1 MRQTDDP
8 LLVGAGPAGP
18 PSKGFGPA
26 GLFGV
31 AVFFF
36 ILLCSVPVA
45 FTMAFHI
52 NPTMVLLLVVMCITF
67 AGIPCLNDQHRGL
80 GTAGVLCMLIFT
92 VIGFHGYFVFVQPAR
107 AMELR
112 TSHNVLP
119 SQPPVSHA
127 DAVSLTFAD
136 GTVIDD
142 TKAVGLKM
150 VEGGPHTYCVAPI
163 LDDTQGERV
172 NYWAIGVDCCE
183 GVNSFYCG
191 DAANPLNF
199 KGLVVPDP
207 TSSGD
212 VLWSSFEKYLAP
224 PIGRRDL
231 FYQAIKQAEAT
242 HGVTSAAEPMMLEWK
257 AFDHEQLKEERW
269 GQVHIFLIA
278 VGVFALL
285 ASLILMAVAA
295 NPSGEENFSSPTD
308 LREIGVLL
316 QKSGQVEEP
325 QTLREIVGL
334 GFVVPYISFLAV
346 LTSWPFVVFFYPE
359 VTYTLTAVPVLFAI
373 CLLSIDRYRQHG
385 IFLLFVV
392 SIGIF
397 VGRLNY
403 YRNGFQYFSNEFG
416 RTYTNVLSTEKAD
429 AHSDA
434 GKVYFHNS
442 AVLDRKR
449 ANGYLLHGTTY
460 CAAPIHLDG
469 ITTPAE
475 RTAEFWAVG
484 TNCCG
489 EKGDSEFDC
498 DDAKDS
504 SAHGGIRF
512 HDRGGQWMIMP
523 SPYDHY
529 NTAVKAS
536 AETHHLITPERP
548 ILVRW
553 AKDPIALQEKVLGAA
568 IGITVLSA
576 VSALIVL
583 VLTTLGMFIYKAR
596 RLHRLQAE
604 RNAMAQAQG
613 QSQQGP
619 P

>member
-1 MRQTDDP
+1 MRQDDP
-8 LLVGAGPAGP
+8 LLVDPNA
-18 PSKGFGPA
+18 SKGFSPG

-31 AVFFF
+31 FLFFL

-45 FTMAFHI
+45 FAMAFHI
-52 NPTMVLLLVVMCITF
+52 NPTMVLLLVVMCITL
-67 AGIPCLNDQHRGL
+67 AGVPCLNDRYRCL
-80 GTAGVLCMLIFT
+80 GTAGIISMLIFT
-92 VIGFHGYFVFVQPAR
+92 VIGFHGYFAFVQPAR
-107 AMELR
+107 ALEELR
-112 TSHNVLP
+112 SFNNVLP
-119 SQPPVSHA
+119 SQPPASYS
-127 DAVSLTFAD
+127 DAVSLSFAD
-136 GTVIDD
+136 GTVVDD

-199 KGLVVPDP
+199 KGLVLPDL

-224 PIGRRDL
+224 PIGRREH
-231 FYQAIKQAEAT
+231 FTQAIKQAEAT
-242 HGVTSAAEPMMLEWK
+242 HGVTSASEPVLLEWK
-257 AFDHEQLKEERW
+257 AFSNEQLQEERW
-269 GQVHIFLIA
+269 NHVHIFLIA
-278 VGVFALL
+278 VGVFAVL
-285 ASLILMAVAA
+285 ASMIMVAVAS
-295 NPSGEENFSSPTD
+295 NPIGDDSITAPTD

-316 QKSGQVEEP
+316 QKGGQVEEP
-325 QTLREIVGL
+325 QTFREIISL

-346 LTSWPFVVFFYPE
+346 LISWPFVMYFYPE
-359 VTYTLTAVPVLFAI
+359 VVYTLTIVPCLMAV

-392 SIGIF
+392 SIGIY

-403 YRNGFQYFSNEFG
+403 YRNGFQHFSSAYG
-416 RTYTNVLSTEKAD
+416 RTYTNVLPTEKAD
-429 AHSDA
+429 AHTDA
-434 GKVYFHNS
+434 GKLYFHSS
-442 AVLDRKR
+442 AVLDWKR
-449 ANGYLLHGTTY
+449 AYGYLLHGTTY

-469 ITTPAE
+469 IKTPAE

-489 EKGDSEFDC
+489 DKGTEFDC
-498 DDAKDS
+498 DDAKENI
-504 SAHGGIRF
+504 AHGGVVF

-529 NTAVKAS
+529 HTAVKAS
-536 AETHHLITPERP
+536 AETHKLIAPERP

-553 AKDPIALQEKVLGAA
+553 AKEPVELQEKLLGAA

-596 RLHRLQAE
+596 RLHRLQA
-604 RNAMAQAQG
+604 AQQAQG
-613 QSQQGP
+613 QQP